1 MMKQETKVIKTFLK
15 KIGASKIKVRSIN
28 YDTQADMNNNIIFF
42 NKKDFQDNKM
52 NRIIKGYYNSIG
64 HKDIKVH
71 MGTYAILHELGHI
84 FSKMEIKNFYK
95 TINAYVNG
103 TNRVSKIKNEKVR
116 FYKYRNLR
124 LEKLADKYAYLI
136 YKNFENQIIKF
147 DKKLQ
152 KFCE

>member
-1 MMKQETKVIKTFLK
+1 
-15 KIGASKIKVRSIN
+15 
-28 YDTQADMNNNIIFF
+28 
-42 NKKDFQDNKM
+42 
-52 NRIIKGYYNSIG
+52 
-64 HKDIKVH
+64 

>member
-15 KIGASKIKVRSIN
+15 KIGASKIKVRSVNI
-28 YDTQADMNNNIIFF
+28 DTQADMNNNIIFF
-42 NKKDFQDNKM
+42 NKKDFEDKKM
-52 NRIIKGYYNSIG
+52 NKIIKGYYNSIG

-84 FSKMEIKNFYK
+84 LSKMEIKNFDK
-95 TINAYVNG
+95 TFSAYVNG
-103 TNRVSKIKNEKVR
+103 TNKVSKIKNEKVK

-124 LEKLADKYAYLI
+124 MEKLADKYAYLV
-136 YKNFENQIIKF
+136 YKMFEKQTIKF

>member
-1 MMKQETKVIKTFLK
+1 
-15 KIGASKIKVRSIN
+15 
-28 YDTQADMNNNIIFF
+28 
-42 NKKDFQDNKM
+42 
-52 NRIIKGYYNSIG
+52 
-64 HKDIKVH
+64 
-71 MGTYAILHELGHI
+71 
-84 FSKMEIKNFYK
+84 MEIKNFYK